1 VTSAVTT
8 EDLVLLREWRR
19 RKAEYAPT
27 PPTLAAFVEQ
37 TTALG
42 MEPWQRIICE
52 RLERLLSERGARVL
66 VHGPPQFGK
75 SLVISQRFPAY
86 ALGRAPL
93 LRVRTACY
101 NISHAA
107 RFTKVNLELMRDPS
121 YAAHFPGVAVPA
133 LAPADE
139 WSTTA
144 RAALRDANP
153 SVKALGLGTGFTGL
167 GVDVLI
173 VDDPYKN
180 AQEARSAAVNLALRD
195 WWQQVVIPRLN
206 PDANVVVMFHRWW
219 EGDFA
224 GWLIEQGGW
233 EVLRFPALADGG
245 PDDPT
250 GRAVGEPLS
259 PRFTREYLAA
269 QRAAMG
275 TAFEA
280 LYQGTP
286 YPAEGTMFKPGGV
299 VFVDAPPRGATFVRG
314 WDIGATA
321 DAGDPTASALLYR
334 TPTGRYGVAHARKG
348 QWGTDQRDAI
358 IRETAT
364 LDQAT
369 YGHVTQDLPQDPGAA
384 GKSQAAAFVRL
395 LAGFPVYTST
405 ESGDKATRADPLSS
419 QWNAGNVE
427 IVRGT
432 WNREY
437 LDDMCAFP
445 QGKHDHYTDAS
456 SRAFNRLAGPSGWNP
471 ADLAALSRKKPI

>member
-1 VTSAVTT
+1 MC
-8 EDLVLLREWRR
+8 
-19 RKAEYAPT
+19 
-27 PPTLAAFVEQ
+27 AA
-37 TTALG
+37 
-42 MEPWQRIICE
+42 
-52 RLERLLSERGARVL
+52 LERLRDERGVRL
-66 VHGPPQFGK
+66 LIHGPPQHGK
-75 SLVISQRFPAY
+75 SAIISQRLPAW
-86 ALGRAPL
+86 L
-93 LRVRTACY
+93 LCADPVRRLRLACY

-107 RFTKVNLELMRDPS
+107 RFTRVVLELLRD
-121 YAAHFPGVAVPA
+121 PA
-133 LAPADE
+133 LAPWRPAGASVPSIAPAEE
-139 WSTTA
+139 WSTAA

-153 SVKALGLGTGFTGL
+153 SVKALGLGTGFVGL
-167 GVDVLI
+167 GADDLLI
-173 VDDPYKN
+173 DDPYKN

-195 WWQQVVIPRLN
+195 WWQQVATPRIS
-206 PDANVVVMFHRWW
+206 AETNVVVMFHRWW

-286 YPAEGTMFKPGGV
+286 YPMEGGMFKLGKV
-299 VFVDAPPRGATFVRG
+299 TFVDAPPAGATFVRG

-334 TPTGRYGVAHARKG
+334 TPAGRYGVAHARKG